1 MAIEHKTYGVK
12 YSLAN
17 FLSDAPTMAAFL
29 NDILSSY
36 DWADDSQVTD
46 TSDVRTMKGIF
57 YLTANTYFELSF
69 YSASDTYLHMIVTI
83 HSQGQTKN
91 ITMAKG
97 GYYTLGFGKT
107 SKGICICAYMAT
119 SSTTSRDPRF
129 YNLYVGELTLAD
141 GTTTKGCIYVAD
153 DNSHIIATDEGISS
167 EATFN
172 SVIDGT
178 RKGYLI
184 PVTDSTFG
192 GVFKDVYMMACA
204 PVQYN
209 KFKIADTEKKYLC
222 GKAFCLED

>member
-12 YSLAN
+12 YNLTN
-17 FLSDAPTMAAFL
+17 FINDAPTMAAFL

-36 DWADDSQVTD
+36 DWADDSQVTG

-57 YLTANTYFELSF
+57 HLTANTYFELSF
-69 YSASDTYLHMIVTI
+69 YSASDQYFHMIITI
-83 HSQGQTKN
+83 HSQGLTKN

-97 GYYTLGFGKT
+97 GYYTLGVGKT
-107 SKGICICAYMAT
+107 SKGICICAYMVT
-119 SSTTSRDPRF
+119 NSSTTRSPYF
-129 YNLYVGELTLAD
+129 YNIYVGEITLAD
-141 GTTTKGCIYVAD
+141 GTTTKGCIYVAN

-167 EATFN
+167 EATFA
-172 SVIDGT
+172 STIDST

-192 GVFKDVYMMACA
+192 GVFKDVYLVACA